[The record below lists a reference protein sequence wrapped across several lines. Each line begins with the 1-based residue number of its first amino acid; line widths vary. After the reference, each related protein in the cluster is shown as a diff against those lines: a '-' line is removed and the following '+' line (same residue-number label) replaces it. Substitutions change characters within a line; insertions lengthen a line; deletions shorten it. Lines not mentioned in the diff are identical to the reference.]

1 MVRPGQV
8 LFIEREETDTVSWIN
23 GWWQQVSG
31 TAVQGLQVTIV
42 GMSLVFL
49 TLGLIILV
57 LALLT
62 HLPGLRAKRDEQ
74 EQPAEPTGRMLAAEP
89 IQDRATNTSPIPD
102 HIELAQV
109 AAIAV
114 ALVRSQQPTRQPT
127 RAATA
132 ASKWKQ
138 YGRAHQLGL

>member
-1 MVRPGQV
+1 VP
-8 LFIEREETDTVSWIN
+8 LIN
-23 GWWQQVSG
+23 AWWQQVSG
-31 TAVQGLQVTIV
+31 TAIQGLQITII

-62 HLPGLRAKRDEQ
+62 RLPGLRARNKGQ
-74 EQPAEPTGRMLAAEP
+74 EPKTGPEAKSPSEPPTERADAAD
-89 IQDRATNTSPIPD
+89 IQ
-102 HIELAQV
+102 LAQV

-114 ALVRSQQPTRQPT
+114 ALVRAGGTLGPMRADRVHLRQPFA
-127 RAATA
+127 RGGSDKAYPPGAEG
-132 ASKWKQ
+132 SVSRWKQ

>member
-1 MVRPGQV
+1 M
-8 LFIEREETDTVSWIN
+8 SWMN
-23 GWWQQVSG
+23 VWWQQVSG
-31 TAVQGLQVTIV
+31 TAAQGLQITII

-49 TLGLIILV
+49 TLGLIILA

-62 HLPGLRAKRDEQ
+62 RLPGLRTKTEKKEQ
-74 EQPAEPTGRMLAAEP
+74 KAEPAKQNLSAQPTVERTAAGS
-89 IQDRATNTSPIPD
+89 ATAD
-102 HIELAQV
+102 DAELARV

-114 ALVRSQQPTRQPT
+114 ALVRSQHSMTGQPRIRTT
-127 RAATA
+127 